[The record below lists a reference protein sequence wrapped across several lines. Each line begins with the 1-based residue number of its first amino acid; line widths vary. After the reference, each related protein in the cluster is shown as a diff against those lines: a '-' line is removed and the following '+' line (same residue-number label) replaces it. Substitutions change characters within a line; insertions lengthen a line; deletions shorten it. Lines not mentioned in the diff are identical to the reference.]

1 MAPETPTSLTDRI
14 DVTLPLRS
22 EFVSTLRTL
31 TASVGADAGFS
42 VDELDDIRLALSE
55 VFSVLVANALD
66 GTRART
72 SLAVNDGV
80 LVVSMGTEQA
90 DLVVELDE
98 LAANILGA
106 VTDSYEVGLDSVT
119 FTKRSHE
126 LVVDPTGS

>member
-80 LVVSMGTEQA
+80 LVVSMGAEQA
-90 DLVVELDE
+90 DVVVELDE